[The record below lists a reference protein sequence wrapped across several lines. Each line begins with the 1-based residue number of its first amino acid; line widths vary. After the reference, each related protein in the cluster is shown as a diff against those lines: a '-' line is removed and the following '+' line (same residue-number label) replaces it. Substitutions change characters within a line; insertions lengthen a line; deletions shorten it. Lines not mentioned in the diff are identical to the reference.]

1 MRFFWFL
8 NIIIEIA
15 LFLAPGSGAPLYN
28 KQGQQFQCGT
38 SEKVSGKSIDVH
50 LTSTVPQPNA
60 CPGGRTLDLTLM
72 RSALYH

>member
-1 MRFFWFL
+1 MF
-8 NIIIEIA
+8 IEIA
-15 LFLAPGSGAPLYN
+15 LFLAPGSGAPLY

-60 CPGGRTLDLTLM
+60 CFGGRTLDLTLM
-72 RSALYH
+72 RRALYH